1 MKLKRLI
8 SLFLLLTI
16 LLTCLASCKD
26 SDSSTTAKE
35 QIKGKNLIYII
46 GDGMGFH
53 HIENTK
59 LYMGVDTLPFEQYY
73 VGEVTTHS
81 ADNAITDSAA
91 SATALSTGVKTNNDV
106 VGLDAAGKVLKNI
119 MELSK
124 ENGRNTA
131 VVTTDI
137 VSGATPG
144 GFSGHATRRTDKFS
158 IMDSQIAGA
167 VDLYLAK
174 YDSSARTYRSKYINA
189 GFQYAE
195 SFAELNEFSKDEK
208 IFGNIQN
215 VDSPYDPALTDT
227 VSLKSM
233 VEYALDYLVTNN
245 DTTFTLMVEGAYIDK
260 HSHNNELLKMIY
272 AMMDLSDTVEYVL
285 EWASQRDDTV
295 VIFTADHESGGLR
308 KAESADRLRNGL
320 YTSDDHTAANVPLYI
335 YGAAKP
341 LALIDNT
348 DVYKIAENA
357 VLWKEEN

>member
-1 MKLKRLI
+1 MKLQRLI

-26 SDSSTTAKE
+26 GDSTTAKE

-46 GDGMGFH
+46 GDGMGFN

-73 VGEVTTHS
+73 VGEVTTYS

-106 VGLDAAGKVLKNI
+106 VGLDAAGNVLKNI

-124 ENGRNTA
+124 DNGRKTA
-131 VVTTDI
+131 VVTTD
-137 VSGATPG
+137 VVHGATPG

-167 VDLYLAK
+167 VDLYLAQ
-174 YDSSARTYRSKYINA
+174 YDSSARTYRNKYINA
-189 GFQYAE
+189 DFQYAE
-195 SFAELNEFSKDEK
+195 SFADLEDFSKDQK
-208 IFGNIQN
+208 IFGNIKN
-215 VDSPYDPALTDT
+215 VDSPYDPSLTDV

-233 VEYALDYLVTNN
+233 VEYALDYLTTNN

-260 HSHNNELLKMIY
+260 NNHNNEIFKMMY
-272 AMMDLSDTVEYVL
+272 ALMDLSDTVEYVL
-285 EWASQRDDTV
+285 EWAKDRDDTV
-295 VIFTADHESGGLR
+295 VIFTADHESGGL
-308 KAESADRLRNGL
+308 KLADSKDTLRNGL
-320 YTSDDHTAANVPLYI
+320 YTSDDHTAANVPLYV
-335 YGAAKP
+335 YGMAAP
-341 LALIDNT
+341 QSLIDNT
-348 DVYKIAENA
+348 DVYKIAESA